1 MRRDRVSLIS
11 FKFSKLTPMLYVDSA
26 APTHGERTHG
36 QLAVLVGA
44 QRPTGSVANRLP
56 GARRTPPST
65 PGPSADPYP
74 SFKGFSS
81 SESDG
86 DGSSSNESVKST
98 SKSRHAVVAPD
109 PAEGVRAIDLR
120 TELDRGD
127 NGRRATIARDG
138 DADRLLCDL
147 DNSLTNPRVGTTAQ
161 LSARGAQSS
170 PSTRRRGGTCSST
183 GRRPLRPPDR
193 PTARRTA
200 VEAVRKEQESDAQES
215 SSSDS
220 LHSSD
225 DSRRPAHATRR
236 RAPALQR
243 SSTIVRSGLY
253 VDSVRR
259 HEVNIPKA
267 EFSRARRLLAPIDR
281 EIPYTTIAMRG
292 DASFIDKQRLRVV
305 PHCLM
310 LGLTSM
316 QVQGLGILAAVLPT

>member
-1 MRRDRVSLIS
+1 MHLGADAEHPIIIDTDDGDRARPRGQEQSSMEKSDVAWPVSSSRSVQPVEDIVHRTPAGANTFVNQPEAGPS
-11 FKFSKLTPMLYVDSA
+11 QPSKLTPMLYVDSA

-138 DADRLLCDL
+138 
-147 DNSLTNPRVGTTAQ
+147 TTAQ

-170 PSTRRRGGTCSST
+170 PSTRR
-183 GRRPLRPPDR
+183 
-193 PTARRTA
+193 
-200 VEAVRKEQESDAQES
+200 
-215 SSSDS
+215 
-220 LHSSD
+220 
-225 DSRRPAHATRR
+225 
-236 RAPALQR
+236 
-243 SSTIVRSGLY
+243 
-253 VDSVRR
+253 
-259 HEVNIPKA
+259 
-267 EFSRARRLLAPIDR
+267 
-281 EIPYTTIAMRG
+281 
-292 DASFIDKQRLRVV
+292 
-305 PHCLM
+305 
-310 LGLTSM
+310 
-316 QVQGLGILAAVLPT
+316 